1 MKHYEYAGMD
11 VSTEKSVEDGARCY
25 IEAVRRYLESEKFP
39 QVETIGMGNDRRRVD
54 DSGYRKICLCRTHHT
69 IAHQRGM
76 PSFEKMYH
84 VYGIIVDDSPEG
96 KS

>member
-39 QVETIGMGNDRRRVD
+39 QVETIAAILGLREVEV
-54 DSGYRKICLCRTHHT
+54 
-69 IAHQRGM
+69 Q
-76 PSFEKMYH
+76 P
-84 VYGIIVDDSPEG
+84 
-96 KS
+96 